1 VIGLLI
7 WLAVPAAQ
15 EFPARLEWAIEYGE
29 SRGDTW
35 AKRGPCRGLW
45 QVNPAFASPTV
56 RKAPALLYTPEV
68 GRAEGRRHLAG
79 WLKVCHGDL
88 NCALRGY
95 RCGYD
100 GVKGLCGKDYAAA
113 VQRRAK
119 KAHWSV
125 DYLADHCR
133 ACPECCVYP

>member
-7 WLAVPAAQ
+7 WLAIPAAQ

-45 QVNPAFASPTV
+45 QVNPAFASPIV

-68 GRAEGRRHLAG
+68 GRAEGRRALAG
-79 WLKVCHGDL
+79 WVKVCHGDL
-88 NCALRGY
+88 TCAIRGY
-95 RCGYD
+95 KCGYD
-100 GVKGLCGKDYAAA
+100 GVKGLCGKGYAAA

-119 KAHWSV
+119 MAHWSV